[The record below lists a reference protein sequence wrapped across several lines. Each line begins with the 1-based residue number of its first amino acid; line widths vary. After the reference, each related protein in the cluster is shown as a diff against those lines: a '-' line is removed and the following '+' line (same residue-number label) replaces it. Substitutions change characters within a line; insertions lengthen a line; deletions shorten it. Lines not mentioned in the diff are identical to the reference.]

1 MRSAVEDIAL
11 AWGVSRQYIYKAAKQ
26 GCPVKLEPGENLRQL
41 IKRSLQWREANNKN
55 GMRIESPDSSTYE
68 AEHVQETQKSE
79 HNSQSDREEM
89 TQIDVSTIE
98 NSLKVAIEIEAKC
111 AEEVK
116 KLSGRPGALMTAIN
130 VYNKAQAN
138 RMATEKSVMK
148 LQQDR
153 KHLITHDE
161 AKRIINRVWGPFISR
176 LRACP
181 RNAAAMANPQNDTMA
196 EAAIRKEIE
205 LAISEGQKAYGN
217 A

>member
-1 MRSAVEDIAL
+1 MSAVEDIAL

-26 GCPVKLEPGENLRQL
+26 GCPIKPAPGETIRNLIR
-41 IKRSLQWREANNKN
+41 RSLIWREENNKQGTRSEN
-55 GMRIESPDSSTYE
+55 DVSSTH
-68 AEHVQETQKSE
+68 APEHVQEMAKIE
-79 HNSQSDREEM
+79 HEDVPEGEDSQPHV
-89 TQIDVSTIE
+89 DVSTIE

-116 KLSGRPGALMTAIN
+116 RLKGRPGALMTAIN

>member
-1 MRSAVEDIAL
+1 MRSAVEDIAI
-11 AWGVSRQYIYKAAKQ
+11 AWGVSRQYIYKAARK

-41 IKRSLQWREANNKN
+41 IKRSLQWREANNMQGTRTEN
-55 GMRIESPDSSTYE
+55 DDSSTFDS
-68 AEHVQETQKSE
+68 EHVQETAKSE
-79 HNSQSDREEM
+79 HIPESDREDLI
-89 TQIDVSTIE
+89 QIDVSTIE

>member
-1 MRSAVEDIAL
+1 MKSAVEDIAL
-11 AWGVSRQYIYKAAKQ
+11 AWGVSRQYIYKAAKK

-41 IKRSLQWREANNKN
+41 IKRSLQWREASNMQ
-55 GMRIESPDSSTYE
+55 GSRTEIPDSSTYE
-68 AEHVQETQKSE
+68 PEHVQETAKFE
-79 HNSQSDREEM
+79 HEDEPEGNQV
-89 TQIDVSTIE
+89 DVSTIE

-116 KLSGRPGALMTAIN
+116 KLNGRPGALMTAIN

-161 AKRIINRVWGPFISR
+161 AKQIINRVWGPFISR
-176 LRACP
+176 LRSCP
-181 RNAAAMANPQNDTMA
+181 RNAAALANPQNDTQA
-196 EAAIRKEIE
+196 EAAFRKEIE
-205 LAISEGQKAYGN
+205 LAIAEGQKAYGN

>member
-11 AWGVSRQYIYKAAKQ
+11 AWGVSRQYIYKAAKK

-41 IKRSLQWREANNKN
+41 IKRSLQWREANNMQ
-55 GMRIESPDSSTYE
+55 GTRTEIPDSSTYE
-68 AEHVQETQKSE
+68 PEHVQETAKFE
-79 HNSQSDREEM
+79 HEEE
-89 TQIDVSTIE
+89 TEGDQVDVSTIE

-116 KLSGRPGALMTAIN
+116 KLNGRPGALMTAIN

-176 LRACP
+176 LRSCP
-181 RNAAAMANPQNDTMA
+181 RNAAAIANPQNDTLA
-196 EAAIRKEIE
+196 ESAFRKEIE

>member
-1 MRSAVEDIAL
+1 MKSAVEDIAL
-11 AWGVSRQYIYKAAKQ
+11 AWGVSRQYIYKAAKK

-41 IKRSLQWREANNKN
+41 IKRSLQWREENNMQGTRTEN
-55 GMRIESPDSSTYE
+55 DDSSTHE
-68 AEHVQETQKSE
+68 PEHVQETAKLE
-79 HNSQSDREEM
+79 HENPEEEP
-89 TQIDVSTIE
+89 QVDVSTIE

-116 KLSGRPGALMTAIN
+116 RLKGRPGALMTAIN

-176 LRACP
+176 LRSCP
-181 RNAAAMANPQNDTMA
+181 RNAAAIANPQNDTQA
-196 EAAIRKEIE
+196 EAAFRKEIE
-205 LAISEGQKAYGN
+205 LAIAEGQKAYGN